1 MIMSVPKIAD
11 NTKQMMMMMLMM
23 ILMMVIVVKVNK
35 DIIDD

>member
-1 MIMSVPKIAD
+1 MSVPIRAD
-11 NTKQMMMMMLMM
+11 NTKQMMMMMFMM

>member
-1 MIMSVPKIAD
+1 MIMSVPIRAD
-11 NTKQMMMMMLMM
+11 NTKQMMMMMFMM